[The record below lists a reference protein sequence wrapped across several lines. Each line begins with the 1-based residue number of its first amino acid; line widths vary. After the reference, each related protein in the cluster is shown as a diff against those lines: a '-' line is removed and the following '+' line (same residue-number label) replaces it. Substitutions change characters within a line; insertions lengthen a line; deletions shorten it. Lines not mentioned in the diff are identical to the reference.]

1 MSDSFMAAFSAQPEV
16 PRMLGDLLLNDSR
29 VIVRK
34 TTALLIRQTTGTVAE
49 GERYARCSR
58 VPCWPEY

>member
-1 MSDSFMAAFSAQPEV
+1 MSDNFMAAFSAHPEV

-34 TTALLIRQTTGTVAE
+34 TTALLIRQTTGTVTE
-49 GERYARCSR
+49 GERYERR
-58 VPCWPEY
+58 L